1 MPQVI
6 PAGGSNVTAPLN
18 PGPPPPRTINIG
30 KAGTVPNPDYAKWQQ
45 AESAYQQWQTRT
57 GLGVA
62 DADIS
67 QKSSGSST
75 HAPPSP
81 TGIPTN
87 YIWDGTN
94 WVSPQQYAQEQAYS
108 RTHQPPPLS
117 FGGGSNGAMTAYEA
131 AQVKLDQQ
139 KIADAEAQQKADEAY
154 RQAQAL
160 DTFNKNWQD
169 FQTKHYYGSVNGPAY
184 AAPAGSPNFF
194 KMPEPDYVANYY
206 KNTPNAGPDPW
217 NQPNP
222 YSGYSG
228 TLFSNP
234 QQPGTQATP
243 PVGSTPAP
251 AIGGAGQVV
260 NGPTPGVAS
269 GTLPGFNP
277 NAPQS
282 GQNVPTPP
290 PIAPNVGARTGAI
303 PPRSMAYGGGSTGTE
318 LAILHG
324 GEQVVEPD
332 RIGATGVPVAEK
344 KPTPQLTS
352 SQYYPGPVPG
362 MASGGTVPGSPG
374 QPQLAVLHGKEDV
387 IPGGNF
393 SGHNP
398 SPVANAGPESM
409 NPLIQQLLSAVNGI
423 ITSPEFQS
431 AVYSSNGMAKPPIA
445 GGDDSSPLNGAGD
458 SSMPG
463 SFATGWPPLPGTYDA
478 SIYRP
483 GSVPGTWMDV
493 ATGRSVP
500 AAQASPGTTAPV
512 TPVTPVTPG
521 LGVRSGPRGQPLGL
535 TPPPISANA
544 AAQQSGV
551 IAGPTAINHVPYG
564 PELTGMSGLGGL
576 ITPNGTPVVAS
587 EWQRQHLDPTSLGNY
602 EDYAGSIA
610 GWNPADLKQQ
620 SDQMTG
626 VLNEN
631 SPTIKAPIKFDLSNQ
646 IPVPG
651 QGGG

>member
-1 MPQVI
+1 MPNLTGPTGGGTDNTKEILNPASFQYQQELAQEQLAAWQKAQQQAQKKPPATPTTPAPTNSNGI
-6 PAGGSNVTAPLN
+6 PA
-18 PGPPPPRTINIG
+18 
-30 KAGTVPNPDYAKWQQ
+30 
-45 AESAYQQWQTRT
+45 
-57 GLGVA
+57 
-62 DADIS
+62 
-67 QKSSGSST
+67 
-75 HAPPSP
+75 
-81 TGIPTN
+81 N
-87 YIWDGTN
+87 YVWDGTN
-94 WVSPQQYAQEQAYS
+94 WVSPQQYAQEQAS
-108 RTHQPPPLS
+108 KNQQSLNL
-117 FGGGSNGAMTAYEA
+117 GGVGGSSGAMTQYEA
-131 AQVKLDQQ
+131 AQVALDKQ

-169 FQTKHYYGSVNGPAY
+169 FQTKHFYGSVNGPAY
-184 AAPAGSPNFF
+184 ASPAGAPSFF

-217 NQPNP
+217 NQPSP

-234 QQPGTQATP
+234 QQPGTQVTP
-243 PVGSTPAP
+243 PAGSTPAP
-251 AIGGAGQVV
+251 AIGGDGQIV
-260 NGPTPGVAS
+260 NGPTPGVTS

-290 PIAPNVGARTGAI
+290 PIAPSAGAGAGAL

-332 RIGATGVPVAEK
+332 RIGSTGVPVAEK
-344 KPTPQLTS
+344 KAIPQLTS

-362 MASGGTVPGSPG
+362 MAAGGTVPGPPG
-374 QPQLAVLHGKEDV
+374 QPQLAVLHGKESV
-387 IPGGNF
+387 VPGGNF
-393 SGHNP
+393 SAHNP

-431 AVYSSNGMAKPPIA
+431 AVYSSNGMAKPPVA
-445 GGDDSSPLNGAGD
+445 GGDDSSPLMGGASGGD
-458 SSMPG
+458 DSMPG
-463 SFATGWPPLPGTYDA
+463 SFATGWPPLPGTYDS

-493 ATGRSVP
+493 ATGRPVS
-500 AAQASPGTTAPV
+500 AAQASPGTPAPAPV
-512 TPVTPVTPG
+512 PNPIGNPKYAVG
-521 LGVRSGPRGQPLGL
+521 AAGMGGGSGAGITGIGSIGGF
-535 TPPPISANA
+535 TPPPISASA

-564 PELTGMSGLGGL
+564 PELTGMSGFGGL
-576 ITPNGTPVVAS
+576 ITPNGTPVAAS

-631 SPTIKAPIKFDLSNQ
+631 SPTIKAPTKFDLSGA